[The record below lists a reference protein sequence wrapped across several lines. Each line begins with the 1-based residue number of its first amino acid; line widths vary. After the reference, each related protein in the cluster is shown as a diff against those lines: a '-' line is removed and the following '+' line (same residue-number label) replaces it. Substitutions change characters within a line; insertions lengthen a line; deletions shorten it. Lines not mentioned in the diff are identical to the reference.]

1 MKRLVLSTAVLFV
14 LCVLFAAPSALAQG
28 TGGFQ
33 WGFSGGASFP
43 TSDWSDA
50 YGDGY
55 HGGIV
60 LNYEL
65 PALPLGLRVDG
76 DYRNFSAKTSGVF
89 SNSAEIFDGNA
100 NLVFGIRIVV
110 VKVYALGGG
119 GFYNMKFKS
128 ESAGVSSSISQTDF
142 GWNAG
147 AGVAFVVGKVS
158 IFGEGRYHEVTLD
171 NSAGKFKFVAA
182 TAGILF

>member
-1 MKRLVLSTAVLFV
+1 MKRLVLSGVLV
-14 LCVLFAAPSALAQG
+14 LSALFFFAPGALAQG

-33 WGFSGGASFP
+33 FGLSGGASFP
-43 TSDWSDA
+43 TSDAKDA
-50 YGDGY
+50 YGDGW

-65 PALPLGLRVDG
+65 PVAPLGLRVDG
-76 DYRNFSAKTSGVF
+76 DYRSFASKDFGGFSR
-89 SNSAEIFDGNA
+89 SAEVIDGNA
-100 NLVFGIRIVV
+100 NLVFGIRILL

-119 GFYNMKFKS
+119 GVYSLKFKS

>member
-1 MKRLVLSTAVLFV
+1 MKKDLSIAAVLLLAV
-14 LCVLFAAPSALAQG
+14 FAAPAALAQG

-43 TSDWSDA
+43 TSDTKDV
-50 YGDGY
+50 YGDGW

-65 PALPLGLRVDG
+65 PVAPLGFRIDG
-76 DYRNFSAKTSGVF
+76 DYRTFDSQEFGTVSR
-89 SNSAEIFDGNA
+89 SAEVIDGNA
-100 NLVFGIRIVV
+100 NLVFGIRILV

-119 GFYNMKFKS
+119 GIYNVKLKT
-128 ESAGVSSSISQTDF
+128 ESAAGSVSASDTEF

-147 AGVAFVVGKVS
+147 AGVAFVIGKVS
-158 IFGEGRYHEVTLD
+158 IFGEGRYHEVSLGD
-171 NSAGKFKFVAA
+171 NAKFKFVAA

>member
-1 MKRLVLSTAVLFV
+1 MKRLIPFGVSVLAIILFS
-14 LCVLFAAPSALAQG
+14 AAPAAAQG

-33 WGFSGGASFP
+33 FGLSGGASFP

-50 YGDGY
+50 YGTGY
-55 HGGIV
+55 HGGLV

-65 PALPLGLRVDG
+65 PALPLGIRVDG
-76 DYRNFSAKTSGVF
+76 DYRNFSAKTFGAF
-89 SNSAEIFDGNA
+89 SRSAEVFDGTA
-100 NLVFGIRIVV
+100 NLVVGIRIVL

-119 GFYNMKFKS
+119 GYYNVKFKA
-128 ESAGVSSSISQTDF
+128 ESAGVSSSISYSDF

-147 AGVAFVVGKVS
+147 AGVALVVGKVS
-158 IFGEGRYHEVTLD
+158 IFGEGRYHEVSLC
-171 NSAGKFKFVAA
+171 SECEKFKFVAA

>member
-1 MKRLVLSTAVLFV
+1 VKRLVPFGIGVLAII
-14 LCVLFAAPSALAQG
+14 LFSAAPASAQG

-33 WGFSGGASFP
+33 FGLSGGASFP

-50 YGDGY
+50 YGTGY
-55 HGGIV
+55 NGGIV

-65 PALPLGLRVDG
+65 PALPLGIRVDG
-76 DYRNFSAKTSGVF
+76 DYRNFSAQTSGGF
-89 SNSAEIFDGNA
+89 SRSAEIFDGNA
-100 NLVFGIRIVV
+100 NLVVGIRIVL

-119 GFYNMKFKS
+119 GLYNMKFTA

-147 AGVAFVVGKVS
+147 AGVAFVVGKLS

>member
-1 MKRLVLSTAVLFV
+1 MKRLILFGIGVLALSLISTAP
-14 LCVLFAAPSALAQG
+14 AAAQG

-33 WGFSGGASFP
+33 FGLTGGASFP
-43 TSDWSDA
+43 TSNWSDA
-50 YGDGY
+50 YGTGY
-55 HGGIV
+55 HGGLV

-65 PALPLGLRVDG
+65 PALPLGIRVDG
-76 DYRNFSAKTSGVF
+76 DYRSFSAKTNGAF
-89 SNSAEIFDGNA
+89 SRSAEMFDGTA
-100 NLVFGIRIVV
+100 NLVVGIRILL

-119 GFYNMKFKS
+119 GYYNTKFKA
-128 ESAGVSSSISQTDF
+128 ESAGVSSSISYTDF

-158 IFGEGRYHEVTLD
+158 IFGEGRYHEVSLCSD
-171 NSAGKFKFVAA
+171 CEKFKFVAA

>member
-1 MKRLVLSTAVLFV
+1 MKRLVLSGIGALVVLLLSTAP
-14 LCVLFAAPSALAQG
+14 AHAQG

-33 WGFSGGASFP
+33 FGLSGGVSLP
-43 TSDWSDA
+43 TGDTSDA

-76 DYRNFSAKTSGVF
+76 DYRNFSDKTFGAYSR
-89 SNSAEIFDGNA
+89 SAEIFDGNA
-100 NLVFGIRIVV
+100 NLVLGIRIIA

-119 GFYNMKFKS
+119 GLYNVKLKAENAAGS
-128 ESAGVSSSISQTDF
+128 VSASDTQF

-147 AGVAFVVGKVS
+147 AGVALVLGKVS
-158 IFGEGRYHEVTLD
+158 IFGEGRYHEVSMD
-171 NSAGKFKFVAA
+171 AGKFKFVAVSG
-182 TAGILF
+182 GILF